1 MAISIRGD
9 FSHPPTVT
17 AFVALQLL
25 GAGGLILVVLTA
37 VFCKH
42 IKRWPTWYSFC
53 FSWIISSLSYSLL
66 TIGGQQYQDP
76 PNATLC
82 LIQAAGIYASPP
94 LTTCATLSMIIH
106 VLLRLRF
113 AKSESS
119 VDESG
124 NETIAILVLAPYCV
138 WAVIAIGFSLFTIP
152 NIQTLAVSSTG
163 TYCNSTDRIWPQMVF
178 TVVVISAILIVIIQA
193 YLGYFIY
200 RNSDLSLDNG
210 HLFATAI
217 RALTFGS
224 IGILTLIVALVYATR
239 DTRQRGFDIV
249 LATFPNLALLTF
261 GTQTDLLDAWAF
273 WKRRP
278 TYAPLKDLG

>member
-1 MAISIRGD
+1 MAISNRGD
-9 FSHPPTVT
+9 LSHPPTVT

-66 TIGGQQYQDP
+66 TI
-76 PNATLC
+76 
-82 LIQAAGIYASPP
+82 AAGIYASPP

-119 VDESG
+119 ADESG

-163 TYCNSTDRIWPQMVF
+163 TYCNSTDRI
-178 TVVVISAILIVIIQA
+178 
-193 YLGYFIY
+193 
-200 RNSDLSLDNG
+200 
-210 HLFATAI
+210 
-217 RALTFGS
+217 
-224 IGILTLIVALVYATR
+224 
-239 DTRQRGFDIV
+239 
-249 LATFPNLALLTF
+249 
-261 GTQTDLLDAWAF
+261 
-273 WKRRP
+273 
-278 TYAPLKDLG
+278 

>member
-94 LTTCATLSMIIH
+94 LYVISLTLVSPFGLYQCTRSMTNLCAVISTTCATLSMIIH

-178 TVVVISAILIVIIQA
+178 TVVVISAILIVIIQ
-193 YLGYFIY
+193 GKS
-200 RNSDLSLDNG
+200 RRLSAHCHHWYN
-210 HLFATAI
+210 
-217 RALTFGS
+217 
-224 IGILTLIVALVYATR
+224 
-239 DTRQRGFDIV
+239 
-249 LATFPNLALLTF
+249 
-261 GTQTDLLDAWAF
+261 
-273 WKRRP
+273 
-278 TYAPLKDLG
+278 